1 VAERCVINPEL
12 PPASKSW
19 LRPATIVKLRS
30 GTAVRVGKLAATIAS
45 SAAAITSPTRLI
57 ASQLL
62 IQSYHGQEDSAFGD
76 IRQTS
81 SSVPCTQRPVQ
92 HQKKCDGE
100 DRPSP
105 APRLVQHHAFVP
117 LRGAE
122 LPQARP
128 NTTRRPRL
136 SGNSPRPS
144 DGPGPR
150 SCRRG
155 PGYQMT
161 MKEWGGR
168 RAWPHGRNV
177 LQFQLMTNSQ
187 FHLLFKDR
195 VESGGENQPQT
206 RSRVSAFHRPS
217 GCHRKGE
224 RNEPGSYRTLQPR
237 ARPSLRP
244 CLENCSPASAVAGFL
259 TVKRASPEPR
269 CRSAAKPLAR
279 KRKRPSLP
287 SKRKTWALSSWL
299 SFPGPP

>member
-206 RSRVSAFHRPS
+206 DLGSLPFIARRVVTGRGRETNPEVTGPCSHAPSR
-217 GCHRKGE
+217 
-224 RNEPGSYRTLQPR
+224 
-237 ARPSLRP
+237 
-244 CLENCSPASAVAGFL
+244 
-259 TVKRASPEPR
+259 
-269 CRSAAKPLAR
+269 RSALAWR
-279 KRKRPSLP
+279 TAALP
-287 SKRKTWALSSWL
+287 VLSQA
-299 SFPGPP
+299 F